1 MRCDRPEANPDHC
14 EGHHSDEV
22 AAIATNYEL
31 CAQTAFSIP
40 LRAAHCASRK
50 TQTHPSTRSQVVNK
64 PLSQNERAAARPL
77 AGRVSLITGSTG
89 GIVLPVVGGWTAH

>member
-1 MRCDRPEANPDHC
+1 
-14 EGHHSDEV
+14 
-22 AAIATNYEL
+22 
-31 CAQTAFSIP
+31 
-40 LRAAHCASRK
+40 
-50 TQTHPSTRSQVVNK
+50 VNK